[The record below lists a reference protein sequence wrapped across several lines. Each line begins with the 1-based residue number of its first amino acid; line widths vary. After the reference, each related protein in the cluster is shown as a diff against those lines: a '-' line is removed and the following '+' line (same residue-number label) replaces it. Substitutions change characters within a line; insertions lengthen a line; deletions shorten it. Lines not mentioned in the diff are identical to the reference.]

1 MRAAARVLPQSTGP
15 QMRLFRRKPKDEEV
29 ARCPRCSEP
38 VPERAVEC
46 KMCGVA
52 LVPLP
57 DLPSEKEAK
66 SPETGRPA
74 R

>member
-1 MRAAARVLPQSTGP
+1 M
-15 QMRLFRRKPKDEEV
+15 FRRKRKDEEV

-38 VPERAVEC
+38 LPEGAVEC

-52 LVPLP
+52 LDPLR
-57 DLPSEKEAK
+57 DLSSEEEAR

>member
-1 MRAAARVLPQSTGP
+1 M
-15 QMRLFRRKPKDEEV
+15 FRRKRKDEEV

-38 VPERAVEC
+38 VPEGAVEC

-52 LVPLP
+52 LDPLR
-57 DLPSEKEAK
+57 DLPSEEEPR